1 MANGKSASIQY
12 FWSAQDAVRTFRA
25 LPEDLQHAL
34 DETSRGIATRTAG
47 LISAAAAGESR
58 QAAMVAP
65 SIYAKF
71 TGIPTVVAGGG
82 MKVAGKPGLTSG
94 DIFFG
99 ANFGSYMY
107 NQFPDQKIGDDY
119 FFYDTLYG
127 EAPRMVQEWSQ
138 AIADVAEV
146 FNAGGD

>member
-1 MANGKSASIQY
+1 MA
-12 FWSAQDAVRTFRA
+12 FRR

-58 QAAMVAP
+58 QAALVAP

-99 ANFGSYMY
+99 ANFGSVGTYK
-107 NQFPDQKIGDDY
+107 QFPEFEYQQDY